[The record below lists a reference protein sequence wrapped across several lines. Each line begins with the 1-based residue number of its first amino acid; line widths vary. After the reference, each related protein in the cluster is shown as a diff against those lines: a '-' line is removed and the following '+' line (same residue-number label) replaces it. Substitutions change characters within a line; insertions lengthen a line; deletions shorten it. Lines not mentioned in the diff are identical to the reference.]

1 VDTRRDKVVEVVL
14 GAAISAVALIVVALI
29 GRGMFDRRTKAT
41 IGQSNGRGSIVQMN
55 EIQLDMIEGLQ
66 DSVKSVEQ
74 HRLAAEARMKEL
86 SQSVSAV
93 NMNLQQIA
101 RFQNL
106 ITGVRL
112 DFEGRFDRVDAR
124 FEDLEQRLL
133 DIEQQMAKI
142 ESARY
147 RVPNL
152 PSRQIDHPVNK
163 DT

>member
-1 VDTRRDKVVEVVL
+1 
-14 GAAISAVALIVVALI
+14 
-29 GRGMFDRRTKAT
+29 
-41 IGQSNGRGSIVQMN
+41 MN
-55 EIQLDMIEGLQ
+55 EQQLDMIEGLQ

-133 DIEQQMAKI
+133 DMEQQMAKL

-152 PSRQIDHPVNK
+152 PSRQIDRPVNK
-163 DT
+163 EP